1 MGGARGEA
9 FPEPSLTIKPN
20 PILRRS
26 TAELPPTLV
35 KALIDMVQQPTFFT
49 ELLGDKLKEQLI
61 IAPGLEF
68 FVGLEAVSEK
78 AVASVELPLA
88 IVIALVDLRKAI
100 TVHGEQ
106 AGLMGDFLKA
116 VGVSDIGLEAP
127 PFATQQSGDPSE
139 ALLQDFYSSVSMPGV
154 GDGGLLWDLG
164 KDLSD
169 QYRRLKS
176 FAVQPEHIAVTAY
189 ETSSC
194 GNGAECGPGYYAN
207 NVGMQPHLCF
217 DVTASNRLEPRF
229 GFVHTFC
236 LRQYNALAWHVS
248 QSVVGEALTG
258 LRP

>member
-1 MGGARGEA
+1 M
-9 FPEPSLTIKPN
+9 
-20 PILRRS
+20 
-26 TAELPPTLV
+26 
-35 KALIDMVQQPTFFT
+35 
-49 ELLGDKLKEQLI
+49 
-61 IAPGLEF
+61 
-68 FVGLEAVSEK
+68 
-78 AVASVELPLA
+78 ASVELPLA